1 MSLSIAAILGELS
14 RIEQQSPEDVAVL
27 MTPLLRALEAV
38 RDGRESPL
46 DRAQIIAI
54 TNSLAQTAAQA
65 DDIDAAVA
73 IATVAAE
80 LEQLPREAFAA
91 RPAALPTL
99 PPVAGAGRTS
109 KHPFR
114 HPYRQLL
121 GILGIFALS
130 YTGYLEIQAHF
141 APGSVTSWLLTGS
154 ESLLALALVLGWRR
168 HVLRNAGGRRLTVLA
183 LVFALLAGA
192 WAVRAN
198 LTLRP
203 QIAAARDAPPTALS
217 DAATASAAATAARA
231 TPERTPQA
239 RTPLPAEDQPIVFW
253 WLGETPEQP
262 GTRIPAPS
270 THANASAQ
278 PEPEPARAPTRPQ
291 QPDAAPPLEM
301 PVPPADNARGADA
314 TASAPAPATPMAV
327 YQSLLERDVVVTDVK
342 GGRHVGKLTGI
353 SKHGVTL
360 QMEVR
365 MLDQPI
371 LASRFYLFDNI
382 VNLRAK

>member
-130 YTGYLEIQAHF
+130 YAGYLEIQAHF

-168 HVLRNAGGRRLTVLA
+168 HVLRNAGGRGLTVLA

-239 RTPLPAEDQPIVFW
+239 RT
-253 WLGETPEQP
+253 P